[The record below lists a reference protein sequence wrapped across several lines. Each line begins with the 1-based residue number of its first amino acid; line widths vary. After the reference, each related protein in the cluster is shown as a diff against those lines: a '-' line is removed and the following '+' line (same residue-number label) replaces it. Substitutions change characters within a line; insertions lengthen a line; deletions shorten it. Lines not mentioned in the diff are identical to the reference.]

1 MNTLFLLLILF
12 FASRQVKDKNACRCI
27 YLLMGLLAFN
37 YLYDGYCN
45 FEVPGAGY
53 QINTPE
59 ATCEANPTWESSG
72 AGEASL
78 GAFESDATATTLL
91 EKRVSCRTR
100 ITNSVDGEQQ
110 VDCEGASKSTGAGL
124 SVTECLYTT
133 PTCAQHGVV
142 TDCNQEPGCIFE
154 AGAAEVS
161 ESCVADASAVSE
173 SCTSTLVAAPNTVTP
188 EDSTL
193 CTLTPSTAT
202 VIGSCT
208 ADSDT
213 VTCEHVPATDCAYT
227 SGDSTSCG
235 TGCNYT
241 PLTTATSAVC
251 RTISPGLTGDR
262 ISPNHLELSYK
273 CASGYQGSPSLMMK
287 ESISGT
293 GAPWATVAENYGYV
307 ERTASCDVPGN
318 ADDTAL
324 MTLGG
329 CSVPTQ
335 NETCSTAKG
344 RLGNDA
350 CGSIGWKYHTLRTD
364 LPTGSRLV
372 AGDLNSLTCASA
384 ECAITSGTGADA
396 QKCCKEQMPCHLN
409 ESLAGNTC
417 GDNLN
422 GELIGGVPS
431 PTGFSTTYVD
441 GYDPSIDA
449 TLRDWTKLNDQLCSG
464 AACDLTLLGNVP
476 VGSNDRDTCCRES
489 VSCETDIW
497 TKDNFKNVDL
507 AAIKAL
513 LNNPDLCGD
522 GTKAEMLTSATLA
535 IQGVKAAEAAAAAA
549 AGEDSDLDQYCDW
562 DHSYDSTASQCC
574 LYGTLGKIDCDGPS
588 FEAV

>member
-53 QINTPE
+53 QINAPE
-59 ATCEANPTWESSG
+59 ATCEVNPTWESSG
-72 AGEASL
+72 AGAASL

-100 ITNSVDGEQQ
+100 ITNSVDGGQQ
-110 VDCEGASKSTGAGL
+110 ADCEGASKSTGAGL

-133 PTCAQHGVV
+133 PTCARHGVEL
-142 TDCNQEPGCIFE
+142 DCNQEPGCIYEAGGGTTAGADCTGADDGSGTDATCTGTADGAGGSCTLSASGGACAVDGGDCSFTE
-154 AGAAEVS
+154 AVAGAACS
-161 ESCVADASAVSE
+161 LNAGADACAVQDGG
-173 SCTSTLVAAPNTVTP
+173 CT
-188 EDSTL
+188 
-193 CTLTPSTAT
+193 
-202 VIGSCT
+202 
-208 ADSDT
+208 
-213 VTCEHVPATDCAYT
+213 
-227 SGDSTSCG
+227 
-235 TGCNYT
+235 YT
-241 PLTTATSAVC
+241 PATTATTPVC
-251 RTISPGLTGDR
+251 RPLVPGQDR
-262 ISPNHLELSYK
+262 ISPTHLKSSYG
-273 CASGYQGSPSLMMK
+273 CATPGYEGSPSLMMK
-287 ESISGT
+287 ESIEGT
-293 GAPWATVAENYGYV
+293 GAPWATVAENYGFV

-441 GYDPSIDA
+441 GYDPSIDT

-522 GTKAEMLTSATLA
+522 GTKAEMLTSAKLA
-535 IQGVKAAEAAAAAA
+535 IQGVKVAEAAAAAA

-562 DHSYDSTASQCC
+562 DHSYDSETGQCC
-574 LYGTLGKIDCDGPS
+574 LYGTLGQVDCDGPS